1 MTYVVT
7 ESCIKCKYTDCV
19 EVCPVDCFYEGP
31 EFLVIHPDE
40 CIDCG
45 LCEPEC
51 PIEAIFADDEL
62 PKDQIE
68 FIEINAKLA
77 DVYENITE
85 ASEPLPDADSFKD
98 VEGKKQF
105 LNIGINTSETM
116 PANNEKNSNTILLYD
131 NGEIVISNSKFK
143 IDELSNMDN
152 IIFENALLDN
162 LNKNLVVSL
171 NVEGKA
177 YHEWAMK
184 IMEFLQKNNSSS
196 TSADDESAMQSM
208 ILSIEE
214 ILEK

>member
-85 ASEPLPDADSFKD
+85 AAEPLPDADSFKD
-98 VEGKKQF
+98 VKGKKQF
-105 LNIGINTSETM
+105 LNIGINTSEAV
-116 PANNEKNSNTILLYD
+116 PVNNEKNSNTILLYD

-162 LNKNLVVSL
+162 LDKNLVVSL

-184 IMEFLQKNNSSS
+184 IMEFLQKNNFIDVQIK
-196 TSADDESAMQSM
+196 T
-208 ILSIEE
+208 L
-214 ILEK
+214 K

>member
-1 MTYVVT
+1 MAYVVT

-51 PIEAIFADDEL
+51 PIEAIYSDDEL
-62 PKDQIE
+62 PDNQIE
-68 FIEINAKLA
+68 FLEINAKLA

-85 ASEPLPDADSFKD
+85 AKEPLPDADSFKD
-98 VEGKKQF
+98 KTNKREF
-105 LNIGINTSETM
+105 LNIGI
-116 PANNEKNSNTILLYD
+116 ANQDEPSISDDTFNTILLYD
-131 NGEIVISNSKFK
+131 NGEIVINNAKFK
-143 IDELSNMDN
+143 IDDLSNMDN
-152 IIFENALLDN
+152 MIFENTLLDN
-162 LNKNLVVSL
+162 LNKDNIVNL

-184 IMEFLQKNNSSS
+184 IMEFLQKNKF
-196 TSADDESAMQSM
+196 
-208 ILSIEE
+208 
-214 ILEK
+214 LEVKIKTLK

>member
-85 ASEPLPDADSFKD
+85 AAEPLPDADSFKD

-105 LNIGINTSETM
+105 LKIGINTSESV

-162 LNKNLVVSL
+162 LDKNLVVNL

-177 YHEWAMK
+177 YHQWAMK
-184 IMEFLQKNNSSS
+184 IMEFLQKNNFIDVQIK
-196 TSADDESAMQSM
+196 T
-208 ILSIEE
+208 L
-214 ILEK
+214 K

>member
-1 MTYVVT
+1 MAYVVT

-51 PIEAIFADDEL
+51 PIEAIYSDDEL
-62 PKDQIE
+62 PDNQIE
-68 FIEINAKLA
+68 FVEINAKLA

-85 ASEPLPDADSFKD
+85 AKEPLPDADSFKD
-98 VEGKKQF
+98 KTNKREF
-105 LNIGINTSETM
+105 LNIGI
-116 PANNEKNSNTILLYD
+116 ANQNESSISDDTFNTILLYD
-131 NGEIVISNSKFK
+131 NGEIVINNAKFK
-143 IDELSNMDN
+143 IDDLSNMDN
-152 IIFENALLDN
+152 MIFENTLLDN
-162 LNKNLVVSL
+162 LNKDNIVNL

-184 IMEFLQKNNSSS
+184 IMEFLQKNKF
-196 TSADDESAMQSM
+196 
-208 ILSIEE
+208 
-214 ILEK
+214 LEVKIKTLK

>member
-85 ASEPLPDADSFKD
+85 AAEPLPDADSFKD

-105 LNIGINTSETM
+105 LKIGINTSESV

-184 IMEFLQKNNSSS
+184 IMEFLQKNNFIDVQIK
-196 TSADDESAMQSM
+196 T
-208 ILSIEE
+208 L
-214 ILEK
+214 K

>member
-1 MTYVVT
+1 MSYVVT

-62 PKDQIE
+62 PENQIE

-85 ASEPLPDADSFKD
+85 SKDPLPDADNYKD
-98 VEGKKQF
+98 IEEKIQF
-105 LNIGINTSETM
+105 LKIGIDAEDNQTQELKS
-116 PANNEKNSNTILLYD
+116 NNIILFD
-131 NGEIVISNSKFK
+131 NGEIVLNNSKFK
-143 IDELSNMDN
+143 IDELSTVDN
-152 IIFENALLDN
+152 IIFENTLLDG
-162 LNKNLVVSL
+162 LNKNEVVNL
-171 NVEGKA
+171 DVEGKA

-184 IMEFLQKNNSSS
+184 IMEFLQKNQFSNVQIR
-196 TSADDESAMQSM
+196 T
-208 ILSIEE
+208 L
-214 ILEK
+214 KK

>member
-1 MTYVVT
+1 MHSLAIMTYVVT

-62 PKDQIE
+62 PANQIE
-68 FIEINAKLA
+68 FVEINARLA

-85 ASEPLPDADSFKD
+85 AKEPLPDADNFKD
-98 VEGKKQF
+98 LENKREF
-105 LNIGINTSETM
+105 LNIGINNQNEATS
-116 PANNEKNSNTILLYD
+116 PSGNSNTIVLYD
-131 NGEIVISNSKFK
+131 NGEIVINNSKFK
-143 IDELSNMDN
+143 IDDLSNMDN
-152 IIFENALLDN
+152 IIFENTLLDN
-162 LNKNLVVSL
+162 LNKDNVVNL

-184 IMEFLQKNNSSS
+184 IMEFLQKNKFLDVQIK
-196 TSADDESAMQSM
+196 T
-208 ILSIEE
+208 L
-214 ILEK
+214 K

>member
-45 LCEPEC
+45 LCVPEC
-51 PIEAIFADDEL
+51 PIEAIYPDDEL
-62 PKDQIE
+62 PNDQIE
-68 FIEINAKLA
+68 FVEINAKLA

-85 ASEPLPDADSFKD
+85 AKEPLPDADNFKD
-98 VEGKKQF
+98 VENKKQF
-105 LNIGINTSETM
+105 LNIDIGNKEKAPINGI
-116 PANNEKNSNTILLYD
+116 NSNTILLYD
-131 NGEIVISNSKFK
+131 NGDIVINNTKFK
-143 IDELSNMDN
+143 INELSNMDN
-152 IIFENALLDN
+152 IIFENTLLDN
-162 LNKNLVVSL
+162 LDKEKVVCL

-184 IMEFLQKNNSSS
+184 IMEFLQKNNFIDVQIK
-196 TSADDESAMQSM
+196 T
-208 ILSIEE
+208 L
-214 ILEK
+214 K

>member
-51 PIEAIFADDEL
+51 PIEAIYADDEL
-62 PKDQIE
+62 PANQIE
-68 FIEINAKLA
+68 FVEINARLA

-85 ASEPLPDADSFKD
+85 AKEPLANADHYKD
-98 VEGKKQF
+98 LKNKREF
-105 LNIGINTSETM
+105 LNIGINNQNETTSPSE
-116 PANNEKNSNTILLYD
+116 NSNTILLYD
-131 NGEIVISNSKFK
+131 NGEIIINNTKFK

-152 IIFENALLDN
+152 IIFENTLLDN
-162 LNKNLVVSL
+162 LNKDNVVNL

-184 IMEFLQKNNSSS
+184 IMEFLQKNKFLDVQIK
-196 TSADDESAMQSM
+196 T
-208 ILSIEE
+208 L
-214 ILEK
+214 K

>member
-51 PIEAIFADDEL
+51 PIDAIFADDEL

-184 IMEFLQKNNSSS
+184 IMEFLQKNNFIDVQIK
-196 TSADDESAMQSM
+196 T
-208 ILSIEE
+208 L
-214 ILEK
+214 K

>member
-1 MTYVVT
+1 MAYVVT

-51 PIEAIFADDEL
+51 PIEAIYADDEL
-62 PKDQIE
+62 PKNQIE

-85 ASEPLPDADSFKD
+85 AKDPLPEADEFKD
-98 VEGKKQF
+98 VNEKIQF
-105 LNIGINTSETM
+105 LNIGIESQEDKTPELKS
-116 PANNEKNSNTILLYD
+116 NNIILYD
-131 NGEIVISNSKFK
+131 NGEIVLNNSKFK
-143 IDELSNMDN
+143 IDELSAVDN
-152 IIFENALLDN
+152 IIFENTLLDN
-162 LNKNLVVSL
+162 LDKSQVVNLD
-171 NVEGKA
+171 VEGKA

-184 IMEFLQKNNSSS
+184 IMEFLQKNQFSNVQIR
-196 TSADDESAMQSM
+196 T
-208 ILSIEE
+208 L
-214 ILEK
+214 KN

>member
-51 PIEAIFADDEL
+51 PIEAIYADDEL
-62 PKDQIE
+62 PANQIE
-68 FIEINAKLA
+68 FVEINARLA

-85 ASEPLPDADSFKD
+85 AKEPLPDADNFKD
-98 VEGKKQF
+98 LENKREF
-105 LNIGINTSETM
+105 LNIGINDQNETKSPSE
-116 PANNEKNSNTILLYD
+116 NSNTILLYD
-131 NGEIVISNSKFK
+131 NGEMVINNSKFK
-143 IDELSNMDN
+143 IDDLSNMDN
-152 IIFENALLDN
+152 IIFENTLLDN
-162 LNKNLVVSL
+162 LNKDNVVNL

-184 IMEFLQKNNSSS
+184 IMEFLQKNKFLDVQIK
-196 TSADDESAMQSM
+196 T
-208 ILSIEE
+208 L
-214 ILEK
+214 K

>member
-51 PIEAIFADDEL
+51 PIEAIYADDEL
-62 PKDQIE
+62 PANQIE
-68 FIEINAKLA
+68 FVEINARLA

-85 ASEPLPDADSFKD
+85 AKEPLPDADNFKD
-98 VEGKKQF
+98 LENKREF
-105 LNIGINTSETM
+105 LNIGINDQNETTSPSE
-116 PANNEKNSNTILLYD
+116 NSNTILLYD
-131 NGEIVISNSKFK
+131 NGEMVINNSKFK
-143 IDELSNMDN
+143 IDDLSNMDN
-152 IIFENALLDN
+152 IIFENTLLDN
-162 LNKNLVVSL
+162 LNKDDVVNL

-184 IMEFLQKNNSSS
+184 IMEFLQKNKFLDVQIK
-196 TSADDESAMQSM
+196 T
-208 ILSIEE
+208 L
-214 ILEK
+214 K

>member
-1 MTYVVT
+1 MAYVVT

-51 PIEAIFADDEL
+51 PIEAIFPDDEI
-62 PKDQIE
+62 PDNQIE

-85 ASEPLPDADSFKD
+85 AKEPLPDADNFKD
-98 VEGKKQF
+98 IENKKEF
-105 LNIGINTSETM
+105 LNIGINNQDEPSTSE
-116 PANNEKNSNTILLYD
+116 NVSNTILLYD
-131 NGEIVISNSKFK
+131 NGEIVINNSKFK
-143 IDELSNMDN
+143 IDDLSNMDN
-152 IIFENALLDN
+152 IIFENTLLDN
-162 LNKNLVVSL
+162 LNKDETVNL

-184 IMEFLQKNNSSS
+184 IMEFLQKNKC
-196 TSADDESAMQSM
+196 
-208 ILSIEE
+208 
-214 ILEK
+214 LEVQIKTLK

>member
-51 PIEAIFADDEL
+51 PIEAIYADDEL
-62 PKDQIE
+62 PANQIE
-68 FIEINAKLA
+68 FVEINARLA

-85 ASEPLPDADSFKD
+85 AKEPLPDADNFKD
-98 VEGKKQF
+98 LENKREF
-105 LNIGINTSETM
+105 LNIGINNQNETTSPSE
-116 PANNEKNSNTILLYD
+116 NSNTILLYD
-131 NGEIVISNSKFK
+131 NGEMVINNTKFK
-143 IDELSNMDN
+143 IDNLSNMDN
-152 IIFENALLDN
+152 IIFKNTLLDN
-162 LNKNLVVSL
+162 LKKDNVVNL

-184 IMEFLQKNNSSS
+184 IMEFLQKNKFLDVQIK
-196 TSADDESAMQSM
+196 T
-208 ILSIEE
+208 L
-214 ILEK
+214 K

>member
-1 MTYVVT
+1 MAYVVT

-51 PIEAIFADDEL
+51 PIEAIFPDDEI
-62 PKDQIE
+62 PDNQIE

-85 ASEPLPDADSFKD
+85 AKEPLPDADNFKD
-98 VEGKKQF
+98 IENKKEF
-105 LNIGINTSETM
+105 LNIGINNQDEPSISESI
-116 PANNEKNSNTILLYD
+116 SNTILLYD
-131 NGEIVISNSKFK
+131 NGEIVINNSKFK
-143 IDELSNMDN
+143 IDDLSDMDN
-152 IIFENALLDN
+152 VIFENTLLDN
-162 LNKNLVVSL
+162 LNKDETVNL

-184 IMEFLQKNNSSS
+184 IMEFLQKNKF
-196 TSADDESAMQSM
+196 
-208 ILSIEE
+208 
-214 ILEK
+214 LEVQIKTLK

>member
-85 ASEPLPDADSFKD
+85 AAEPLPDADSFKD

-105 LNIGINTSETM
+105 LNIGINTSETV

-162 LNKNLVVSL
+162 LDKSLVVNL

-177 YHEWAMK
+177 YHQWAMK
-184 IMEFLQKNNSSS
+184 IMEFLQKNNFIDVQIK
-196 TSADDESAMQSM
+196 T
-208 ILSIEE
+208 L
-214 ILEK
+214 K